1 MTPRKKVWFF
11 RLTSLAVATC
21 ASFALLEIAVRV
33 LLPHYNPQGPDQI
46 VFHFNED
53 GVPLGP
59 EGQTIRQRNPQG
71 DYDLQMSFNRFGFR
85 DSKDLSSATST
96 DWFAVGDSM
105 GLGWGEA
112 ETNRF
117 SNVLENIA
125 KVKVFNICVPTDI
138 AGYIQLVHYAEQ

>member
-1 MTPRKKVWFF
+1 MTPRKKVWLF
-11 RLTSLAVATC
+11 RFASLAVATC

-33 LLPHYNPQGPDQI
+33 LLPHYN
-46 VFHFNED
+46 
-53 GVPLGP
+53 PLGP

-117 SNVLENIA
+117 SN
-125 KVKVFNICVPTDI
+125 
-138 AGYIQLVHYAEQ
+138 